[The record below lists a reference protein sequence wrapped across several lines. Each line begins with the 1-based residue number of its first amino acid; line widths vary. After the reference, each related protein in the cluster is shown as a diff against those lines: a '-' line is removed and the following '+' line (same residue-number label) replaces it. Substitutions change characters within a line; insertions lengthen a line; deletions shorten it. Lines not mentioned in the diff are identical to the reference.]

1 MDHCMKKGKHLVF
14 IFIKMIIFV
23 FISLMNFSFAKAIPR
38 ALSSQRRRQQLDY
51 IQWKQDDDIIKLGV
65 SEKQKPPGIGMHE
78 NCA

>member
-1 MDHCMKKGKHLVF
+1 MKKGKHLVF

-51 IQWKQDDDIIKLGV
+51 IQ
-65 SEKQKPPGIGMHE
+65 
-78 NCA
+78 